1 MVKWMP
7 AERQTFP
14 NGDADRE
21 PATSHLPLYWL
32 KWLGVLVMLAL
43 TACCGLWV
51 HHTFLGT
58 NFHAVVPGKIYRSA
72 QLEAETLAEIVRRY
86 GLRSVINLRGCCP
99 EFDWYHQERQTLQ
112 SLNVRQYD
120 IRFSYRAPPPVPELR
135 NLVQV
140 LSDCEKPVLLH
151 CRRGAD
157 RTGLA
162 SAIALICENE
172 SLEVAR
178 KQLSP
183 FYGWFPAGGPER
195 LAEVLDWYADWLKK
209 LQLASSREVFAL
221 WVREHYKPGHLWA
234 ELEPLSVPDRWRV
247 GETVAA
253 RFRVHNRSDF
263 CWRFRITPR
272 VGVHLR
278 AWLLPGDIEVRDPAE
293 LAGLPSDAAGFFNTT
308 VAPRESLE
316 ITLPLPRSDRAGK
329 FVLLVDLVDAHDGPF
344 GVYGSPTFRRWV
356 TVE

>member
-1 MVKWMP
+1 
-7 AERQTFP
+7 
-14 NGDADRE
+14 
-21 PATSHLPLYWL
+21 LPLYWL

-72 QLEAETLAEIVRRY
+72 QLKAETLAEIVRRY

-99 EFDWYHQERQTLQ
+99 EFDWYQQERQTLQ

-162 SAIALICENE
+162 SGHRTDMRKREFGGCSETIVAFLWLVSCRWPRAIGRG
-172 SLEVAR
+172 AR
-178 KQLSP
+178 L
-183 FYGWFPAGGPER
+183 
-195 LAEVLDWYADWLKK
+195 
-209 LQLASSREVFAL
+209 
-221 WVREHYKPGHLWA
+221 VRGT
-234 ELEPLSVPDRWRV
+234 
-247 GETVAA
+247 G
-253 RFRVHNRSDF
+253 
-263 CWRFRITPR
+263 
-272 VGVHLR
+272 
-278 AWLLPGDIEVRDPAE
+278 
-293 LAGLPSDAAGFFNTT
+293 
-308 VAPRESLE
+308 
-316 ITLPLPRSDRAGK
+316 
-329 FVLLVDLVDAHDGPF
+329 
-344 GVYGSPTFRRWV
+344 
-356 TVE
+356 

>member
-1 MVKWMP
+1 MP
-7 AERQTFP
+7 AERTTFP

-43 TACCGLWV
+43 MACCGLWV

-72 QLEAETLAEIVRRY
+72 QLKAETLAEIVRRY
-86 GLRSVINLRGCCP
+86 GLRSVVNLRGGCP
-99 EFDWYHQERQTLQ
+99 EFDWYQQERQTLQ

-221 WVREHYKPGHLWA
+221 WVEEHYKPGHLWA

-278 AWLLPGDIEVRDPAE
+278 AWLLPEDIEVRDPAE

-308 VAPRESLE
+308 VAPGECLE
-316 ITLPLPRSDRAGK
+316 ITLPLPRSDRAGQ